1 MIRIENVTPRKNIV
15 KYQTQHYVE
24 PKVIIQKPHELHK
37 IISETEYTVS
47 DETLLI
53 VKDVDQCEI
62 LLNSQINQKIYI
74 KSLTNVIVKS
84 DVGSIDDDWDE
95 LLLEKGASVLFQFV
109 EGNWYILSSDGMKFS

>member
-1 MIRIENVTPRKNIV
+1 MIKIENVTPRKNVV

-62 LLNSQINQKIYI
+62 LLNSQVNHKIYI
-74 KSLTNVIVKS
+74 KSLTNVIVKA

>member
-15 KYQTQHYVE
+15 KYQTQQYVE

-37 IISETEYTVS
+37 IISESEYTVS

-53 VKDVDQCEI
+53 VKDVDQSEI
-62 LLNSQINQKIYI
+62 LLNSQVNQRVYI

-95 LLLEKGASVLFQFV
+95 LLLEKGTSVLFQFV